1 MTAIGTATGVDVSS
15 LNSLS
20 TSLTDANTFNATAYT
35 NDLTTATS
43 GIQTII
49 DKFQNGQ
56 VPDITDSASVGFL
69 NTASQPTNFN
79 GTCLSDI
86 MKDSWVYTNL
96 NLSYISCK
104 VSGGHT
110 VISGDC
116 AARANV
122 QAAPTANCQGCVDS
136 HVIFND
142 IYDGLARGN
151 LASDLGTRYTAC
163 TSSNF
168 PQYMGNI
175 WDNYYFVKI
184 PIMKGIQTRTTT
196 ALASITTVIGDLTNI
211 NTLFNNVITNLG
223 TTISGVT
230 DPTYGLVAGLN
241 CVLIGEDIKLFVS
254 TLCVSNFNTFY
265 LTRLIMGISSFGILF
280 ALCCIVC
287 SGVRHFKHSE
297 RKDKIAPS
305 FGGKNSF

>member
-1 MTAIGTATGVDVSS
+1 LGTGASVDVSS
-15 LNSLS
+15 LSSLS
-20 TSLTDANTFNATAYT
+20 NSLTDANSFNSTAYT
-35 NDLTTATS
+35 NDINTAMS
-43 GIQTII
+43 GVQVLI
-49 DKFQNGQ
+49 DKYQNGQ
-56 VPDITDSASVGFL
+56 LPDITDTSSISIL
-69 NTASQPTNFN
+69 STASQPTNFN
-79 GTCLSDI
+79 STCLADI

-96 NLSYISCK
+96 NTSFISCK

-110 VISGDC
+110 VVSGDC

-142 IYDGLARGN
+142 IYASNVRGDV
-151 LASDLGTRYTAC
+151 ASDLASRYSAC
-163 TSSNF
+163 AATNF
-168 PQYMGNI
+168 PTYMGNI

-184 PIMKGIQTRTTT
+184 PILQGIQTRTTA
-196 ALASITTVIGDLTNI
+196 ALTSLTTVVSDLTAI
-211 NTLFNNVITNLG
+211 NTLFNNVITSLNS
-223 TTISGVT
+223 TVSGVT
-230 DPTYGLVAGLN
+230 DPDYGLVAGLN
-241 CVLIGEDIKLFVS
+241 CVLIGEDIQLFVS
-254 TLCVSNFNTFY
+254 TLCVSNFNTVY

>member
-20 TSLTDANTFNATAYT
+20 TSLTEANTFDATAYT
-35 NDLTTATS
+35 NELTTATS

-49 DKFQNGQ
+49 NNFQSGQ
-56 VPDITDSASVGFL
+56 VPDITDSTNVGFL
-69 NTASQPTNFN
+69 NTASQPSNFN
-79 GTCLSDI
+79 GTCSSDL
-86 MKDSWVYTNL
+86 MLDSWVYSNL

-110 VISGDC
+110 VVSGDC
-116 AARANV
+116 ALRANV
-122 QAAPTANCQGCVDS
+122 QAAPTGNCQGCVDS

-142 IYDGLARGN
+142 IYDGLTQGD
-151 LASDLGTRYTAC
+151 LASDLALRYTAC

-168 PQYMGNI
+168 PLYMGNI
-175 WDNYYFVKI
+175 WDNYYYFKI
-184 PIMKGIQTRTTT
+184 PIMKGIKTRTTA
-196 ALASITTVIGDLTNI
+196 ALTSISTVITDLTSI
-211 NTLFNNVITNLG
+211 NTLFNNVITNLD
-223 TTISGVT
+223 TVVSGVT